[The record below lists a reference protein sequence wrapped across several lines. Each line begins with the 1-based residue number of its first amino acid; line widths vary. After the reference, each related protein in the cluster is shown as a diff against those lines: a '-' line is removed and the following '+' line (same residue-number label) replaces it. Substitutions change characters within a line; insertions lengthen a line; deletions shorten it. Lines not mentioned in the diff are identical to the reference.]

1 MQAAIDAFAAAGY
14 LGKSVEALLEVY
26 GHHPSFRSKAVRATW
41 PLTASDLATLG
52 LTLHCTRMVATFH
65 PY

>member
-26 GHHPSFRSKAVRATW
+26 GHHPSFRCKAARAT
-41 PLTASDLATLG
+41 G
-52 LTLHCTRMVATFH
+52 R
-65 PY
+65 